1 MIADFGVTSEGMTQR
16 LKTTVRARGS
26 PGYRA
31 PELIGWR
38 HAAYSKE
45 SDIWSLGCMLYEVA
59 YGKAAFTHD
68 FAVFNFESIEELPTP
83 DIGSHSGFT
92 DALRVELLTPMLEP
106 EYTNRPPA
114 RRLAESLAWCL
125 PCINDG
131 DYGELYL
138 NLEDC
143 VIGTDGPMSQ
153 VFPRWDD
160 LFLPGHYQQHSAM
173 FERYERV
180 SEARD
185 AVLGEYHP
193 ASIWS
198 ASRVAWGNFHRY
210 KEDFRNVCND
220 ETLFDDDLWDRQ
232 VCGSLFDD
240 LADRQVYGRFIS
252 PADQKMKVLATDLG
266 AALSFWDC
274 QEDRISRLRDLIVA
288 YRSFAT
294 EMQTPLNIDVLRAE
308 SYLQNELLYNCYQ
321 GPDER
326 SALAR
331 LWNIFSAQTEKLG
344 LSHCDTLET
353 LAQLGQ
359 LFYEFGDYDEAK
371 KCLERVQTAGARLG
385 PAHINQARCMYY
397 LAHCYRKLSLP
408 LDVMLV
414 DMAGESSRLLYGE
427 YKFRT
432 TWLAVRRY
440 HQGLESSQNGGT
452 EEDDEESMDL
462 D

>member
-1 MIADFGVTSEGMTQR
+1 MIADFGVTSEGMTQ
-16 LKTTVRARGS
+16 KTTVRARGS

-45 SDIWSLGCMLYEVA
+45 SDIWSLGCILYELA

-125 PCINDG
+125 PCISDG

-180 SEARD
+180 SKARD

-198 ASRVAWGNFHRY
+198 ASRVAWGHFHRC

-220 ETLFDDDLWDRQ
+220 ETLFDDDLW

-321 GPDER
+321 EPDER
-326 SALAR
+326 RALAR
-331 LWNIFSAQTEKLG
+331 LWNIFSAQTEQLG
-344 LSHCDTLET
+344 PWHCDALET
-353 LAQLGQ
+353 LVQIGFFQLCGYGE
-359 LFYEFGDYDEAK
+359 YEQGKNY
-371 KCLERVQTAGARLG
+371 LERVKTAGARLG

-397 LAHCYRKLSLP
+397 LASSYVSLSLP
-408 LDVMLV
+408 LDVTIQQL
-414 DMAGESSRLLYGE
+414 DMAWEACRVVYGESHDL
-427 YKFRT
+427 T
-432 TWLAVRRY
+432 TWLVEQRLWFR
-440 HQGLESSQNGGT
+440 QILERKQNGGT
-452 EEDDEESMDL
+452 RGTLQRSPYI
-462 D
+462 